1 MPASKRTKRAR
12 KGLLYTVA
20 FLAVVALLFSIFV
33 NRFVEP
39 ALRDRLHTLIIQGS
53 DSLYTYK
60 LGALQANVF
69 GGNVEVRNLHI
80 QIDSNRYRKL
90 AAAYALPSLTMEL
103 DLVSGQIRGL
113 GVFPLL
119 IGKRIAISQIIS
131 KEANIRLLRHVRH
144 NDAPV
149 NRMPLW
155 KMVQPAITS
164 IAVDRIN
171 LDGVKLLYRNADT
184 SDAIKLQFD
193 RCIGLFDDIRID
205 SASAADTTRIGF
217 TKHINLQFNDLKFRT
232 PDSLYKMKADLVS
245 YSSRTKVFE
254 VIDFKVQPTLKDR
267 ADFYKNATRQ
277 QTMYV
282 IEYGKLKLTNIRL
295 DRFLGNNII
304 AADTVFLER
313 PIVDMYTD
321 KTLPP
326 IFDSKIGTYP
336 HQQLL
341 KASSTIMV
349 KAVIVN
355 DGNLTYTEKNSKTR
369 QEGTLNLKQL
379 DLRAINVTN
388 DSNAIKQNGE
398 CLLYANG
405 KILDN
410 SPFRMEF
417 RFYLDSA
424 NGKFKT
430 TGEVRNVSASQLNK
444 LAEPLSSVRLRSFDM
459 NRLNYTIEGSDL
471 AATSDVTMWYNNLFI
486 VLEKQDEETG
496 AIKTKKFMT
505 KLLNKFTLHDSNPGP
520 NGVLRQATGSQRS
533 RISSQSFFGL
543 VWKSLFTGMQDV
555 MMKSGRYE

>member
-232 PDSLYKMKADLVS
+232 PDSSYKMKADLVS

>member
-1 MPASKRTKRAR
+1 MPASKRSTRVR
-12 KGLLYTVA
+12 KALIYTIS

-53 DSLYTYK
+53 DSLYTYE

-90 AAAYALPSLTMEL
+90 AAAFALPSLTMEL
-103 DLVSGQIRGL
+103 DLVRGQIRGL

-119 IGKRIAISQIIS
+119 LGKRIAISQIIS
-131 KEANIRLLRHVRH
+131 KDANIRLLRHVRH
-144 NDAPV
+144 NDAPK

-155 KMVQPAITS
+155 KMVQPAISS
-164 IAVDRIN
+164 ITVDRIN

-205 SASAADTTRIGF
+205 SASAEDTSRIGF
-217 TKHINLQFNDLKFRT
+217 TKHINLQFNGLKFRT
-232 PDSLYKMKADLVS
+232 PDSSYKMKADVVS

-254 VIDFKVQPTLKDR
+254 VVDFKIQPTLKER
-267 ADFYKNATRQ
+267 ADFYRNATHQ

-295 DRFLGNNII
+295 DRFIDNNII

-313 PIVDMYTD
+313 PVVDMYSD

-326 IFDSKIGTYP
+326 VYESKIGTYP
-336 HQQLL
+336 HQKLL

-349 KAVIVN
+349 KTLVVN
-355 DGNLTYTEKNSKTR
+355 DANLSYTEKNGKTG

-379 DLRAINVTN
+379 DLQAVNVTN
-388 DSNAIKQNGE
+388 DSNGIKRNRE
-398 CLLYANG
+398 CVLYANG

-417 RFYLDSA
+417 RFYLDSTD
-424 NGKFKT
+424 GKFKT
-430 TGEVRNVSASQLNK
+430 TGEVRNVSANQLNK
-444 LAEPLSSVRLRSFDM
+444 LAEPLSNVRLRSLDLD
-459 NRLNYTIEGSDL
+459 RLNYTIEGNDF

-505 KLLNKFTLHDSNPGP
+505 KLLNKFTLYDSNPGP
-520 NGVLRQATGSQRS
+520 NGVLRQATGAQRS

-543 VWKSLFTGMQDV
+543 IWKSLFTGMQDV

>member
-1 MPASKRTKRAR
+1 
-12 KGLLYTVA
+12 
-20 FLAVVALLFSIFV
+20 
-33 NRFVEP
+33 
-39 ALRDRLHTLIIQGS
+39 
-53 DSLYTYK
+53 LYTYK

-90 AAAYALPSLTMEL
+90 AAAFALPSLTMEL

-164 IAVDRIN
+164 ISVDRIN

-205 SASAADTTRIGF
+205 SAAAADTTRIGF

-232 PDSLYKMKADLVS
+232 PDSSYKMKADLVS

-254 VIDFKVQPTLKDR
+254 VVDFKVQPTLKDR
-267 ADFYKNATRQ
+267 ADFYRNATRQ

-295 DRFLGNNII
+295 DRFLANNII

-313 PIVDMYTD
+313 PMIDIYSD

-326 IFDSKIGTYP
+326 VFDSKIGTYP

-349 KAVIVN
+349 KAVMVN
-355 DGNLTYTEKNSKTR
+355 DGNLTYTEKNGKTG
-369 QEGTLNLKQL
+369 QEGTLSLNQL
-379 DLRAINVTN
+379 DLKAVNVTN
-388 DSNAIKQNGE
+388 DSNLIKQNKE

-405 KILDN
+405 KILGN

-417 RFYLDSA
+417 RFYLDST
-424 NGKFKT
+424 NGKFGA
-430 TGEVRNVSASQLNK
+430 TGEVRNVSATQLNK

-459 NRLNYTIEGSDL
+459 KRLNFTMEGNDFG
-471 AATSDVTMWYNNLFI
+471 ATSDVTMWYNNLFI

-505 KLLNKFTLHDSNPGP
+505 KLINKFTLHDSNPGP
-520 NGVLRQATGSQRS
+520 NGVLRHATGAQRS
-533 RISSQSFFGL
+533 RISSQSFFGF

>member
-1 MPASKRTKRAR
+1 MPASKRSTRVR
-12 KGLLYTVA
+12 KALIYTIS

-53 DSLYTYK
+53 DSLYTYE

-90 AAAYALPSLTMEL
+90 AAAFALPSLTMEL
-103 DLVSGQIRGL
+103 DLVRGQIRGL

-119 IGKRIAISQIIS
+119 LGKRIAISQIIS
-131 KEANIRLLRHVRH
+131 KDANIRLLRHVRH
-144 NDAPV
+144 NDAPK

-155 KMVQPAITS
+155 KMVQPAISS
-164 IAVDRIN
+164 ITVDRIN

-184 SDAIKLQFD
+184 SDAIKLQFN
-193 RCIGLFDDIRID
+193 G
-205 SASAADTTRIGF
+205 
-217 TKHINLQFNDLKFRT
+217 LKFRT
-232 PDSLYKMKADLVS
+232 PDSSYKMKADVVS

-254 VIDFKVQPTLKDR
+254 VVDFKIQPTLKER
-267 ADFYKNATRQ
+267 ADFYRNATHQ

-295 DRFLGNNII
+295 DRFIDNNII

-313 PIVDMYTD
+313 PVVDMYSD

-326 IFDSKIGTYP
+326 VYESKIGTYP
-336 HQQLL
+336 HQKLL

-349 KAVIVN
+349 KTLVVN
-355 DGNLTYTEKNSKTR
+355 DANLSYTEKNGKTG

-379 DLRAINVTN
+379 DLQAVNVTN
-388 DSNAIKQNGE
+388 DSNGIKRNRE
-398 CLLYANG
+398 CVLYANG

-417 RFYLDSA
+417 RFYLDSTD
-424 NGKFKT
+424 GKFKT
-430 TGEVRNVSASQLNK
+430 TGEVRNVSANQLNK
-444 LAEPLSSVRLRSFDM
+444 LAEPLSNVRLRSLDLD
-459 NRLNYTIEGSDL
+459 RLNYTIEGNDF

-505 KLLNKFTLHDSNPGP
+505 KLLNKFTLYDSNPGP
-520 NGVLRQATGSQRS
+520 NGVLRQATGAQRS

-543 VWKSLFTGMQDV
+543 IWKSLFTGMQDV